1 MAFCSECKGNGY
13 CQECGG
19 KGWVNTGIFGAL
31 AMEGDPPDCENCGG
45 DGKCPECGGSG
56 EDE

>member
-1 MAFCSECKGNGY
+1 MAFCSECKGSGY
-13 CQECGG
+13 CQVCAG
-19 KGWVNTGIFGAL
+19 KGWVDTGIIGAL